1 MLKSIFYFHFKAK
14 NSKLYLQ
21 DVDKCNFAS
30 HATSYI
36 CDSNFKKSCNSSGVK
51 TFEIE
56 RRGKYSLVVCYN
68 KHELF
73 KTETENCL
81 IWDINN
87 AKLS

>member
-1 MLKSIFYFHFKAK
+1 MLLHTFVIAI
-14 NSKLYLQ
+14 L
-21 DVDKCNFAS
+21 
-30 HATSYI
+30 
-36 CDSNFKKSCNSSGVK
+36 KKSCNSSGVK